1 MPMKEGFYSFHF
13 LRGGPARPG
22 RALGEA
28 PGSLREQ
35 TEVGGRLA
43 RAFVEVS
50 MGNTWHST
58 ESTLGSASM
67 YECGGSVPVGWYPFP
82 CSQVLGD

>member
-50 MGNTWHST
+50 MGNARQGRVSL
-58 ESTLGSASM
+58 LGSASM
-67 YECGGSVPVGWYPFP
+67 NKSRGFVPVGWSPFP

>member
-1 MPMKEGFYSFHF
+1 MPMKEDFYSFHF
-13 LRGGPARPG
+13 LSFPGQAGPRGGSTRFPQGADT
-22 RALGEA
+22 
-28 PGSLREQ
+28 S
-35 TEVGGRLA
+35 VVRLA
-43 RAFVEVS
+43 RVLIGVS